1 MEFGTHIHKM
11 FELIDFKT
19 PDFNSL
25 DINDYEQNL
34 IKTFLNQ
41 PLLRNVKQA
50 KIIKEYEFYTNL
62 DNEEKHGIIDLLLEY
77 DDRIDLI
84 DYKLK
89 NITDDNYIKQL
100 KGYQNYIETKVSK
113 PVSIYLY
120 SIIDG
125 KFEQI

>member
-1 MEFGTHIHKM
+1 MVF
-11 FELIDFKT
+11 
-19 PDFNSL
+19 
-25 DINDYEQNL
+25 
-34 IKTFLNQ
+34 
-41 PLLRNVKQA
+41 A
-50 KIIKEYEFYTNL
+50 KKVLTG
-62 DNEEKHGIIDLLLEY
+62 EEKHGIIDLLLEY

-89 NITDDNYIKQL
+89 NITDDKYIKQL